1 MSEPDRPPALLTQS
15 EHNPKSCA
23 YLTQSEVAALVRLS
37 SRTLERHRVAGT
49 GPAYVKLG
57 RKVVYKRSSVEAW
70 AAANTF
76 SSTAEA
82 GGRHD

>member
-1 MSEPDRPPALLTQS
+1 MSEPDRIPALLTAS
-15 EHNPKSCA
+15 EHDPKSCA

-49 GPAYVKLG
+49 GPAYMKLG
-57 RKVVYKRSSVEAW
+57 RKVVYKRSCVEAW

-76 SSTAEA
+76 TSTSEAE
-82 GGRHD
+82 GCHD